1 MPPRP
6 AAKDRVEGA
15 KSVVMLDRALLKAE
29 IASGPYK
36 KDPEVVAKEIHYEPL
51 PCEVR
56 AVVIAAGSVEDCCLR
71 VAMEQMAL
79 KLTVLNCS
87 KTEVRAKNFIVQLMN
102 LDGQRCGQGYP

>member
-1 MPPRP
+1 MPRP

-15 KSVVMLDRALLKAE
+15 KSVVMLDRALLNAE
-29 IASGPYK
+29 IANGPYK

-71 VAMEQMAL
+71 EAMEQMAP

-87 KTEVRAKNFIVQLMN
+87 KTEVRAKNFIVDSPGN
-102 LDGQRCGQGYP
+102 SSSS